1 MKLFRHSRRDAG
13 PVLAALS
20 LGVLGMVGGPCLA
33 RHGLSGML
41 MGACSFA
48 LIVWWTSNTVA
59 HVHLHTPV
67 FRARAL
73 SRLLS
78 LYLSALTLVPQAIWR
93 ARHLDHHRGTRSRLR
108 LGLQGCVEVGVVA
121 HLALVLAAVRPD
133 MFFGAVLPGWL
144 LGLGLCQLQG
154 RGEHLGGQVAGIS
167 HYGRLYNL
175 LWFNDGYHA
184 EHHARPGAHWT
195 TLPSLRVA
203 EAARSGR
210 APVLRGLAIADALV
224 GLERLALR
232 SRRLQAWL
240 VDRHAAAL
248 RRLVPALR
256 GREIRRVAVIGGG
269 LFPRSALALAQI
281 WPEAQVTIVDADA
294 RHLERA
300 REFLRGREEAGRVE
314 FVLARYE
321 PDTPLAADLVVVPL
335 ALVGDRAAVYAA
347 GGPPR
352 VIHEWIWRRRG
363 DAGAV
368 VSPWLLKRV
377 NLALS

>member
-13 PVLAALS
+13 LLLAAAL
-20 LGVLGMVGGPCLA
+20 LGAIAGFGVPWLV
-33 RHGLSGML
+33 RHGLWGML
-41 MGACSFA
+41 VGTGSFA

-59 HVHLHTPV
+59 HVHLHTPILGPP
-67 FRARAL
+67 AL

-93 ARHLDHHRGTRSRLR
+93 ARHLDHHRGQSSRLR

-121 HLALVLAAVRPD
+121 HLALALGLVLPD

-154 RGEHLGGQVAGIS
+154 RGEHLGGRAAGIS
-167 HYGRLYNL
+167 HYGRLYNW

-184 EHHARPGAHWT
+184 EHHGRPGAHWT
-195 TLPSLRVA
+195 ALPGLRLA
-203 EAARSGR
+203 AAARSRR

-232 SRRLQAWL
+232 SPRLQAWL
-240 VDRHAAAL
+240 VERHAAAL
-248 RRLVPALR
+248 RRLAPALA
-256 GREIRRVAVIGGG
+256 GRPIERVVVVGGG

-281 WPEAQVTIVDADA
+281 WPKAQVTIVDAEA
-294 RHLERA
+294 QHLDRA
-300 REFLRGREEAGRVE
+300 REFLRGREVE
-314 FVLARYE
+314 FVLGRYD
-321 PDTPLAADLVVVPL
+321 PRRPPAADLVIVPL

-347 GGPPR
+347 SGPPR

-363 DAGAV
+363 TTGVV

-377 NLALS
+377 NLASS